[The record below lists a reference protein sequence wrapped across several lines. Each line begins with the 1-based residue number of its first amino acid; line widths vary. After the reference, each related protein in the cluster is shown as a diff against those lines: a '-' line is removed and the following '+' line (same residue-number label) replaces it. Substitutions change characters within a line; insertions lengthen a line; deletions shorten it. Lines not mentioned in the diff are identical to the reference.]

1 MHGKCLMITNTK
13 TEVIQRNKTIL
24 QSAYVILYYNEA
36 FSSPASTTLTTLT
49 HSWTQVVLTVEIVW
63 EGMIAVI
70 EAEKSKIQRGEIAPP
85 GRSNPK
91 MGCGFS
97 DSLYNPVNF
106 FVYPYLNL
114 FFQLKF
120 WKDRWNKKE
129 KINQNMTILSHVFC
143 QDCTPRF
150 PLPLACRA
158 VPCF

>member
-1 MHGKCLMITNTK
+1 M
-13 TEVIQRNKTIL
+13 
-24 QSAYVILYYNEA
+24 
-36 FSSPASTTLTTLT
+36 
-49 HSWTQVVLTVEIVW
+49 EIVW

-106 FVYPYLNL
+106 SVYPYLNL

-120 WKDRWNKKE
+120 
-129 KINQNMTILSHVFC
+129 
-143 QDCTPRF
+143 
-150 PLPLACRA
+150 
-158 VPCF
+158 